1 MNSAPSPL
9 VGRLI
14 LLVLTLILGCLVV
27 LVVRSF
33 QNQPT
38 TEITAVAEAE
48 AFAAEPAEPIVAV
61 ANAPLPLPRP
71 PARNASANAARG
83 VPPPPVEDEAFA
95 ETPLPGHA
103 DASQSERA
111 LPVSSTRLNDGSTSG
126 LGADGGAFPNATAYI
141 QGIVTLSGTP
151 PPEIPIE
158 MDPACARLQTRPRT
172 TRHFVVGPDQG
183 LANVFVY
190 LKSAVPGRYVPT
202 GPPPLLDQVEC
213 FFEPYVLGV
222 MAGQTFHMRNSDPVL
237 HNIHA
242 TPKANRE
249 FNFAQTQRGQVNT
262 RSFDTPELFVR
273 LKCDVHPWMF
283 AYVCVVPHPF
293 HAVTDTNGY
302 FALPRGFPPGEYTVA
317 AHHLRAGEVTQTISL
332 KAGEQRTLRL
342 QLAVPAGPRT
352 VAR

>member
-1 MNSAPSPL
+1 
-9 VGRLI
+9 
-14 LLVLTLILGCLVV
+14 V

-33 QNQPT
+33 QNQPA

-48 AFAAEPAEPIVAV
+48 AIAAEPIVAV
-61 ANAPLPLPRP
+61 ANTSLPLPRP
-71 PARNASANAARG
+71 PARSAPASAPRAA
-83 VPPPPVEDEAFA
+83 VTPPLAEPEAPVDGLAGGEATGQA
-95 ETPLPGHA
+95 DVVRSVVSPG
-103 DASQSERA
+103 
-111 LPVSSTRLNDGSTSG
+111 LPVSPVNRGP
-126 LGADGGAFPNATAYI
+126 GGATAEAALPQI
-141 QGIVTLSGTP
+141 LGIVTLSGTP

-190 LKSAVPGRYVPT
+190 LKSAVPGRYVPV
-202 GPPPLLDQVEC
+202 GSPPLLDQVEC

-262 RSFDTPELFVR
+262 RSFDVPELFVR

-302 FALPRGFPPGEYTVA
+302 FVLPRGFPAGEYTVA

-332 KAGEQRTLRL
+332 KAGEQRTMRL

-352 VAR
+352 AAR